1 MELSIDTSTRYA
13 SVGLSERGRPVEEL
27 SWRSDRNHSVELAP
41 AIRVLLRRRRVDIS
55 DLCAIFVA
63 AGPGGFSA
71 LRVGMSTA
79 KSLAAA
85 LGMPLVSVNTLD
97 VEAHP
102 YLGLGGPVIALIEAG
117 RRRLYAGTYGLAA
130 QPEYTV
136 VDRDELSAMFK
147 GSPIICGEAVLG
159 TGSPL
164 QDQMSEGSRLA
175 ASPPPTRRAGVLAG
189 LAYQQWHSGH
199 FDDPASLQPTYLR
212 SSQIEVA
219 YRASAQK
226 TQS

>member
-13 SVGLSERGRPVEEL
+13 SVGLSERGQPVEEL

-41 AIRVLLRRRRVDIS
+41 AIRELLRRRRVDIS
-55 DLCAIFVA
+55 GLSAIFVA

-85 LGMPLVSVNTLD
+85 AGTPLVSVSTLD
-97 VEAHP
+97 VEASP
-102 YLGLGGPVIALIEAG
+102 YLDLGGYVIALIGAG
-117 RRRLYAGTYGLAA
+117 RRRLYAGIYGPAA
-130 QPEYTV
+130 QPEYIV
-136 VDRDELSAMFK
+136 VDRDELPSVIQ
-147 GSPIICGEAVLG
+147 GSPIVCGEAARDAGPALREQAG
-159 TGSPL
+159 
-164 QDQMSEGSRLA
+164 EGARLVT
-175 ASPPPTRRAGVLAG
+175 SPPPTRRAGVLAEA
-189 LAYQQWHSGH
+189 AYRRWQSGH
-199 FDDPASLQPTYLR
+199 VDDPASLQPVYLR

-219 YRASAQK
+219 DRARARS

>member
-13 SVGLSERGRPVEEL
+13 SVGLSERGSPVEEL
-27 SWRSDRNHSVELAP
+27 SWRSERNHSVELAP
-41 AIRVLLRRRRVDIS
+41 AIRELLRRRRVDIS

-85 LGMPLVSVNTLD
+85 MGMPLVSVSTLD
-97 VEAHP
+97 VEAQP
-102 YLGLGGPVIALIEAG
+102 YLGLGGPVIALIGAG

-136 VDRDELSAMFK
+136 VDRDELPSMIQ
-147 GSPIICGEAVLG
+147 GSPIVCGEALLG

-164 QDQMSEGSRLA
+164 QEQFSEGVRLA
-175 ASPPPTRRAGVLAG
+175 ASPPPTRRAGVLAD
-189 LAYQQWHSGH
+189 LAYRRWQSGH
-199 FDDPASLQPTYLR
+199 VDEPASLQPTYLR

-219 YRASAQK
+219 DRARARK